1 MISGGI
7 EVVKSELPVLITV
20 SNEYG
25 EPRYPNL
32 RGIMTAGKIQPQFF
46 SLEDLG
52 ISANDINNINEITDI
67 YIPEKNSN
75 CEFIKGEDEYDIGRN
90 LALKLRDKN
99 LI

>member
-1 MISGGI
+1 MPAL
-7 EVVKSELPVLITV
+7 VTV

-32 RGIMTAGKIQPQFF
+32 RGIMAAGKIQPEF
-46 SLEDLG
+46 LTLNDLG
-52 ISANDINNINEITDI
+52 ISKDDIKNINEITDI

-75 CEFIKGEDEYDIGRN
+75 CEFIELEDEYDIGRN
-90 LALKLRDKN
+90 LALKLRDNN